1 MVRLLGNNLSNR
13 KKVYIALTAVYG
25 IGIPTAYE
33 ILRKADIDPET
44 KVADLTETQIST
56 IRDSLESDDYKLE
69 GDLKRLI
76 SLNIKRL
83 VDINSVRGRRH
94 IKGLPVRGQ
103 RTRTNN
109 RTSRRLSFFTRKNK

>member
-44 KVADLTETQIST
+44 KVADLTEIQIST

-76 SLNIKRL
+76 SLNIKR
-83 VDINSVRGRRH
+83 
-94 IKGLPVRGQ
+94 GQ

-109 RTSRRLSFFTRKNK
+109 RTSRRLGLFTRKY